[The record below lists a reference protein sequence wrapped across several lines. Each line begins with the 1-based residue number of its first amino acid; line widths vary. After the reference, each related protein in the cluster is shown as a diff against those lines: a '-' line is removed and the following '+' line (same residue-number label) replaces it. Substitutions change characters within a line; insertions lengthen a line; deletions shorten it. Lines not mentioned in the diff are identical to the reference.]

1 MMLTKRRYDDL
12 ERFIAV
18 RFSGLYSIEAAD
30 SEEAAWLAQE
40 VSDEPYDYLIDLIPF
55 DDF

>member
-18 RFSGLYSIEAAD
+18 RFSGLYNIEAAD